1 MSVEDMTN
9 KRTLQ
14 KIMLSIINDQFDD
27 VAQNENVWEGFADR
41 NILEEF
47 FARNRRN
54 GRALDI
60 GCGSGDSLYHLDI
73 GYALEPHPDRFVR
86 TKDKFKNDDRVE
98 IKQGWAENIPW
109 PDEHFDTVMSWG
121 TMMFVRSMM
130 EALIEVNRVLTH
142 GGIFVFDVVTYTTMP
157 IAQTVDRCCFPK
169 YVEILGFRNVEVRPF
184 GDRHYKRIAVAT
196 QKVAIFDPRSLQL
209 PQISGDIRNF
219 WEARDWYLR

>member
-86 TKDKFKNDDRVE
+86 TKDKFKNDDKPFCSR
-98 IKQGWAENIPW
+98 
-109 PDEHFDTVMSWG
+109 
-121 TMMFVRSMM
+121 
-130 EALIEVNRVLTH
+130 LLTLK
-142 GGIFVFDVVTYTTMP
+142 
-157 IAQTVDRCCFPK
+157 ASK
-169 YVEILGFRNVEVRPF
+169 
-184 GDRHYKRIAVAT
+184 
-196 QKVAIFDPRSLQL
+196 S
-209 PQISGDIRNF
+209 
-219 WEARDWYLR
+219 